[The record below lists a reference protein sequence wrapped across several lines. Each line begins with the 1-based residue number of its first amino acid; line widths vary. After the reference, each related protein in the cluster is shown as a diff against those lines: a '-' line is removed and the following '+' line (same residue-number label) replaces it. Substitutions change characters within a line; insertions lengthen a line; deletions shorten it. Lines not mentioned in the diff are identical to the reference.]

1 MENNFEH
8 PQETGLVEE
17 LPVLALDVPDKELI
31 ENFKR
36 WENDAKTFWDDPKGY
51 NLEERRKKNMRY
63 WKGIQIDEDKLYS
76 YQIPYIQNELFI
88 ATETITAYTT
98 SSDPAAEGLPE
109 DDTTQSKVMAES
121 LEWGLNVHS
130 EKFKLGEKINKIE
143 RSMYLKYVGIIK
155 LYWDEVAQDIVP
167 RVVEPENIVVDK
179 SCRLGENP
187 LFICETCTATV
198 QQIFNL
204 FPEKKDAFMKEIGR
218 VRSSSKLESSV
229 YAYKEVWFTEVT
241 DEGET
246 ECVAWY
252 IGNLLLGKSKNPNF
266 LYDGDGVQITNFL
279 PQARKPYVFFNYMNS
294 GAHMID
300 ETSPFEQAIPLQ
312 DALNKRGRQIM
323 ENADTANSILVFKS
337 GSISSDEAENITRDP
352 NQILLL
358 QTQGDAPVNS
368 AFGEIT
374 PHLLPNYV
382 LNDKQDIKNAI
393 HEIMGTPSQFRGAQ
407 DRGGAN
413 TLGEARMMKEQ
424 AGGRQDE
431 IIRCLERGLDEY
443 YKLLTQMMKV
453 WYKDTK
459 KFACRDNDG
468 KFVFVE
474 LSREKI
480 PDVAWVKVEHGTTQ
494 KKDKAREEEI
504 AMNLAQ
510 MGLIDPYNLFKDL
523 GMKNADQRYD
533 TLVKF
538 KMSPDSLT
546 TEIRAEMQNRQA
558 YIDFACI
565 MNGED
570 VKGHDDVDAEHI
582 LAHRTQITTDKFL
595 YADPERQKA
604 MVAHIQEEVYLLSQR
619 VKLQEAS
626 MQGLLLDPNAPIT
639 PEVPEVPQPTPMAG
653 DPNAMSPEAGGMPPI
668 PGSAENGM
676 PMPQPAG
683 GMMGSGSP
691 GEMLMDQ
698 QMAEPAPA
706 PMPMNN
712 GTLSGLLG

>member
-1 MENNFEH
+1 MNNNFEH
-8 PQETGLVEE
+8 PSETGLVEE
-17 LPVLALDVPDKELI
+17 KPVLALDVPDKELI

-36 WENDAKTFWDDPKGY
+36 WENDARAYWDDPKGF
-51 NLEERRKKNMRY
+51 NLQNRRKKNEQY
-63 WKGIQIDEDKLYS
+63 YKGVQLDESKLYS

-98 SSDPAAEGLPE
+98 SSDPSVEVLPE
-109 DDTTQSKVMAES
+109 DDSTQSRVMAGD

-130 EKFKLGEKINKIE
+130 EKFKLGEKIEKIE
-143 RSMYLKYVGIIK
+143 RSMYLKYVGIMK
-155 LYWDEVAQDIVP
+155 LYWDETAQDVVP
-167 RVVEPENIVVDK
+167 RVIDPENIVVDK
-179 SCRLGENP
+179 ACRLGENP

-204 FPEKKDAFMKEIGR
+204 FPDKKDAFMREIGR
-218 VRSSSKLESSV
+218 VRSSNKLENSV
-229 YAYKEVWFTEVT
+229 YAYKEVWFTEIT

-252 IGNLLLGKSKNPNF
+252 IGNLLLDKKKNPNY
-266 LYDGDGVQITNFL
+266 LYDGDGVQLTNFL
-279 PQARKPYVFFNYMNS
+279 PRPMKPYVFFNYMNS
-294 GAHMID
+294 GAHLID
-300 ETSPFEQAIPLQ
+300 ETTPFEQAIPLQ

-358 QTQGDAPVNS
+358 QTQGDQPINS

-382 LNDKQDIKNAI
+382 INDKQDIKNAI
-393 HEIMGTPSQFRGAQ
+393 HSIMGTPSQFRG
-407 DRGGAN
+407 DSNSDSTTG
-413 TLGEARMMKEQ
+413 TLGEAQIVQSQ
-424 AGGRQDE
+424 ASGRQDA
-431 IIRCLERGLDEY
+431 IIRSLERGLDDY
-443 YKLLTQMMKV
+443 YKLLVQMMKV
-453 WYKDTK
+453 WYKDAK

-468 KFVFVE
+468 KFVMVE
-474 LSREKI
+474 LSRERI

-494 KKDKAREEEI
+494 KKDKRRDEQV

-510 MGLIDPYNLFKDL
+510 LGLIDPYNLFKDL

-546 TEIRAEMQNRQA
+546 TELRAEMQNRQA

-595 YADPERQKA
+595 YADQERQKA
-604 MVAHIQEEVYLLSQR
+604 MVNHIQQEVFLLSQR

-626 MQGLLLDPNAPIT
+626 MQGLLLDPNTPVT
-639 PEVPEVPQPTPMAG
+639 PEIPEPMPQNMMAQQGMAG
-653 DPNAMSPEAGGMPPI
+653 
-668 PGSAENGM
+668 
-676 PMPQPAG
+676 QPAG
-683 GMMGSGSP
+683 GMMGAQSQ

-698 QMAEPAPA
+698 QMAQPAPQPEGGSA
-706 PMPMNN
+706 LN
-712 GTLSGLLG
+712 GLLPQA

>member
-1 MENNFEH
+1 MNENFEH
-8 PQETGLVEE
+8 PEETGLVDE

-36 WENDAKTFWDDPKGY
+36 WENDAKSYWNDPKGY
-51 NLEERRKKNMRY
+51 NLEARRKKNDRY
-63 WKGIQIDEDKLYS
+63 WRGIQIDEDKLYS

-98 SSDPAAEGLPE
+98 SSDPSAEVLPE
-109 DDTTQSKVMAES
+109 DETTQSKVMAES

-130 EKFKLGEKINKIE
+130 EKFKLGQKINQVE
-143 RSMYLKYVGIIK
+143 RNMYLKYLGVIK
-155 LYWDEVAQDIVP
+155 LYWDDTAEDIVP
-167 RVVEPENIVVDK
+167 RVIEPENIVVDK
-179 SCRLGENP
+179 GCRMGENP

-204 FPEKKDAFMKEIGR
+204 FPEKKDAFMKSIGR
-218 VRSSSKLESSV
+218 VRCSSKLESSV
-229 YAYKEVWFTEVT
+229 YAYKEVWFTEIT
-241 DEGET
+241 NEGEI

-252 IGNLLLGKSKNPNF
+252 INDLLLGKSKNPNF
-266 LYDGDGVQITNFL
+266 LYDGDGVQLTNFL
-279 PQARKPYVFFNYMNS
+279 PKPMKPYIFFNYMNS
-294 GAHMID
+294 GAHLID

-337 GSISSDEAENITRDP
+337 GAISSDEAENITRDP

-358 QTQGDAPVNS
+358 QTQGDQPVNS

-382 LNDKQDIKNAI
+382 INDKQDIKNAI
-393 HEIMGTPSQFRGAQ
+393 HSIMGTPSQFRG
-407 DRGGAN
+407 DNDERSG
-413 TLGEARMMKEQ
+413 TLGGDNMIKNQ
-424 AGGRQDE
+424 ATGRQDA
-431 IIRCLERGLDEY
+431 IIKALEQGLDEY

-474 LSREKI
+474 LNREKI

-494 KKDKAREEEI
+494 KKDKNREEQI
-504 AMNLAQ
+504 AMNLASL
-510 MGLIDPYNLFKDL
+510 GLIDPYNLFKDL

-538 KMSPDSLT
+538 KMSPDSLS
-546 TEIRAEMQNRQA
+546 TELRAEMQNRQA

-595 YADPERQKA
+595 YADPDRQKA
-604 MVAHIQEEVYLLSQR
+604 MIAHIQEEVYLLSQR

-626 MQGLLLDPNAPIT
+626 MQGLLLDPNMPVT
-639 PEVPEVPQPTPMAG
+639 PEVPEVAQPTPMAG
-653 DPNAMSPEAGGMPPI
+653 DPNIPPEAGGMPP
-668 PGSAENGM
+668 M
-676 PMPQPAG
+676 PPAG
-683 GMMGSGSP
+683 GMMGAGSP

-706 PMPMNN
+706 PEGISM
-712 GTLSGLLG
+712 GGSTLNGLLG

>member
-1 MENNFEH
+1 MDNDFEH
-8 PQETGLVEE
+8 PQETGIVEE
-17 LPVLALDVPDKELI
+17 KPVLSLDVPDKELI

-36 WENDAKTFWDDPKGY
+36 WEEDARAYWDDPKGFDLK
-51 NLEERRKKNMRY
+51 NRRKRNMEY
-63 WKGIQIDEDKLYS
+63 WRGMQIEEDRLYS
-76 YQIPYIQNELFI
+76 YQIPYVQNELFV

-98 SSDPAAEGLPE
+98 SSNPSAEVCPE
-109 DDTTQSKVMAES
+109 DDTPQSKVMSES

-130 EKFKLGEKINKIE
+130 ERFKLKNKIE
-143 RSMYLKYVGIIK
+143 KVERNMYLQYVGILK
-155 LYWDEVAQDIVP
+155 LFWDENEQDIVP
-167 RVVEPENIVVDK
+167 KVIEPENIVVDK
-179 SCRLGENP
+179 ACRQDENP

-204 FPEKKDAFMKEIGR
+204 FPEKKDAFMREIGR
-218 VRSSSKLESSV
+218 VRTSSKLESSV
-229 YAYKEVWFTEVT
+229 YAYKEIWFTQID

-252 IGNLLLGKSKNPNF
+252 IGNLLLGKAKNPNF
-266 LYDGDGVQITNFL
+266 LYDEDGVQVTNFL
-279 PQARKPYVFFNYMNS
+279 PRARKPYVFFNYMNS
-294 GAHMID
+294 GAHVID
-300 ETSPFEQAIPLQ
+300 ETSPFEQAMPLQ

-323 ENADTANSILVFKS
+323 ENADTANSILVLKS
-337 GSISSDEAENITRDP
+337 GSITTEEAENITRDP
-352 NQILLL
+352 NQILVL

-407 DRGGAN
+407 DRGGAG

-424 AGGRQDE
+424 AGGRQDK
-431 IIRCLERGLDEY
+431 IIECLESGLDTY
-443 YKLLTQMMKV
+443 YNLLVQMMKV
-453 WYKDTK
+453 WYKSPK

-480 PDVAWVKVEHGTTQ
+480 PDVAWVHVEHGSTQ
-494 KKDKAREEEI
+494 KKDKNREEQI

-510 MGLIDPYNLFKDL
+510 LGLIDPYNLFKDL
-523 GMKNADQRYD
+523 GMKNAENRYD

-538 KMSPDSLT
+538 KMDPSSLT
-546 TEIRAEMQNRQA
+546 NDIKAEMQNRQA

-565 MNGED
+565 MNGEN

-582 LAHRTQITTDKFL
+582 MAHRAQITTDKFL
-595 YADPERQKA
+595 YAKPERQEA
-604 MVAHIQEEVYLLSQR
+604 MLAHIQEEVYLLSQR

-626 MQGLLLDPNAPIT
+626 MQGLLVDPNMPIT
-639 PEVPEVPQPTPMAG
+639 PQVPEVPPH
-653 DPNAMSPEAGGMPPI
+653 
-668 PGSAENGM
+668 M
-676 PMPQPAG
+676 PMGQPQG
-683 GMMGSGSP
+683 GMMGAGSQ
-691 GEMLMDQ
+691 GEMLMNQ
-698 QMAEPAPA
+698 QMSQPAPA
-706 PMPMNN
+706 PMTMQPQEAG
-712 GTLSGLLG
+712 GTLSGLLGQ

>member
-1 MENNFEH
+1 MDNDFEH
-8 PQETGLVEE
+8 PQETGLVEQM
-17 LPVLALDVPDKELI
+17 PVLSLDVPDKELI

-36 WENDAKTFWDDPKGY
+36 WEEDARSYWDDPKGFDLA
-51 NLEERRKKNMRY
+51 NRRKKNMLY
-63 WKGIQIDEDKLYS
+63 WRGIQLDEDKLYS
-76 YQIPYIQNELFI
+76 YQIPYVQNELFV

-98 SSDPAAEGLPE
+98 SSNPSAEVCPE
-109 DDTTQSKVMAES
+109 DDTPQSKVLAES

-130 EKFKLGEKINKIE
+130 EKFKLKEKIEKVE
-143 RSMYLKYVGIIK
+143 RSMYLKYVGAIK
-155 LYWDEVAQDIVP
+155 LYWDENLEDIVP
-167 RVVEPENIVVDK
+167 KVIEPENIVVDK
-179 SCRLGENP
+179 ACRMGENP
-187 LFICETCTATV
+187 LFVCETCTATV

-204 FPEKKDAFMKEIGR
+204 FPEKKDAFMREIGR
-218 VRSSSKLESSV
+218 VRTSSKLESSV
-229 YAYKEVWFTEVT
+229 YAYKEIWFTEIN

-252 IGNLLLGKSKNPNF
+252 IGNLLLGKAKNPNF

-279 PQARKPYVFFNYMNS
+279 PRPMKPYVFFNYMNS

-323 ENADTANSILVFKS
+323 ENADTANSILVLKS
-337 GSISSDEAENITRDP
+337 GAISTEEAENITRDP
-352 NQILLL
+352 NQILVL

-407 DRGGAN
+407 DRGGAG

-424 AGGRQDE
+424 AGGRQDK
-431 IIRCLERGLDEY
+431 IIECLEAGLDTY
-443 YKLLTQMMKV
+443 YNLLVQMMKV
-453 WYKDTK
+453 WYKSPK

-468 KFVFVE
+468 KFVYVE

-480 PDVAWVKVEHGTTQ
+480 PDVAWVHVEHGSTQ
-494 KKDKAREEEI
+494 KKDKNRDEQI

-523 GMKNADQRYD
+523 GMKNAEQRYD

-546 TEIRAEMQNRQA
+546 TELRAEMQNRQA

-595 YADPERQKA
+595 YAKPERQEA
-604 MVAHIQEEVYLLSQR
+604 MIAHIQEEVYLLSQR

-626 MQGLLLDPNAPIT
+626 MQGLLVDPNMPVT
-639 PEVPEVPQPTPMAG
+639 PQVPELPPQMPQQMPMQ
-653 DPNAMSPEAGGMPPI
+653 GGMPPQ
-668 PGSAENGM
+668 GA
-676 PMPQPAG
+676 PMGQPQG
-683 GMMGSGSP
+683 GMMGAGSP

-698 QMAEPAPA
+698 QMAQPAPG
-706 PMPMNN
+706 PMPMQPGTQAG

>member
-1 MENNFEH
+1 MDNNFEH
-8 PQETGLVEE
+8 PTETGLVEE
-17 LPVLALDVPDKELI
+17 KPVLALDVPDKELI

-36 WENDAKTFWDDPKGY
+36 WENDAKSYWNDPNGF
-51 NLEERRKKNMRY
+51 NLEARRKKNERY
-63 WKGIQIDEDKLYS
+63 YKGIQLDESKLYS
-76 YQIPYIQNELFI
+76 YQIPYVQNELFI

-98 SSDPAAEGLPE
+98 SSDPSAEVLPE
-109 DDTTQSKVMAES
+109 DDSTQSRVMAED

-130 EKFKLGEKINKIE
+130 EKFKLGEKIEKVE
-143 RSMYLKYVGIIK
+143 RSMYLKYVGIMK
-155 LYWDEVAQDIVP
+155 LYWDETAQDIVP
-167 RVVEPENIVVDK
+167 RVVDPENIVVDK
-179 SCRLGENP
+179 GCRLGENP

-204 FPEKKDAFMKEIGR
+204 FPDKKDAFMREIGR
-218 VRSSSKLESSV
+218 VRSSSKLENSV
-229 YAYKEVWFTEVT
+229 YAYKEVWFTEIT

-252 IGNLLLGKSKNPNF
+252 IGNLLLDKKKNPNY
-266 LYDGDGVQITNFL
+266 LYDEDGVQLTNFL
-279 PQARKPYVFFNYMNS
+279 PRPMKPYVFFNYMNS
-294 GAHMID
+294 GAHLVD
-300 ETSPFEQAIPLQ
+300 ETTPFEQAIPLQ

-358 QTQGDAPVNS
+358 QTQGDQPISS

-382 LNDKQDIKNAI
+382 INDKQDIKNAI
-393 HEIMGTPSQFRGAQ
+393 HSIMGTPSQFRG
-407 DRGGAN
+407 DSNSDSTTN
-413 TLGEARMMKEQ
+413 TLGEAQIVQSQ
-424 AGGRQDE
+424 ASGRQDA
-431 IIRCLERGLDEY
+431 IIRSLERGLDDY
-443 YKLLTQMMKV
+443 YKLLVQMMKV
-453 WYKDTK
+453 WYKDPK

-468 KFVFVE
+468 KFVLVE
-474 LSREKI
+474 LSRERI

-494 KKDKAREEEI
+494 KKNKQRDEQV

-510 MGLIDPYNLFKDL
+510 LGLIDPYNLFKDL

-546 TEIRAEMQNRQA
+546 TELRSEMQNRQA

-582 LAHRTQITTDKFL
+582 LAHRQQITTDRFL
-595 YADPERQKA
+595 YADQERQKA
-604 MVAHIQEEVYLLSQR
+604 MVNHIQEEVFLLSQR

-626 MQGLLLDPNAPIT
+626 MQGLLLDPNMPVT
-639 PEVPEVPQPTPMAG
+639 PEVPEPMPQEMMMQQQGMAG
-653 DPNAMSPEAGGMPPI
+653 AG
-668 PGSAENGM
+668 
-676 PMPQPAG
+676 QPAG
-683 GMMGSGSP
+683 GMMGAQSQ

-698 QMAEPAPA
+698 QMAQPAPQPEGGSA
-706 PMPMNN
+706 LN
-712 GTLSGLLG
+712 GLLPQA

>member
-1 MENNFEH
+1 MNDNFEH
-8 PQETGLVEE
+8 PEETGLVEE
-17 LPVLALDVPDKELI
+17 LPVLALNVPDKELI

-36 WENDAKTFWDDPKGY
+36 WESDSKAFWDDPKGF
-51 NLEERRKKNMRY
+51 NLASRRKRNERY
-63 WKGIQIDEDKLYS
+63 YKGIQIDEDKLYS
-76 YQIPYIQNELFI
+76 YQIPYVQNELFV
-88 ATETITAYTT
+88 AAETITAYTT
-98 SSDPAAEGLPE
+98 SSTPSAEVRPE
-109 DDTTQSKVMAES
+109 DDSTQSKVMAES

-130 EKFKLGEKINKIE
+130 ERFNLKQIMEKVE
-143 RSMYLKYVGIIK
+143 RSVYLKLVGVIK
-155 LYWDEVAQDIVP
+155 LYWNENIKDIEP
-167 RVVEPENIVVDK
+167 ELIEPENIVVDK
-179 SCRLGENP
+179 SCKLGKNP
-187 LFICETCTATV
+187 LFVCETKTATV

-204 FPEKKDAFMKEIGR
+204 FPEKKDAFMREIGR

-229 YAYKEVWFTEVT
+229 YAYKEVWFTEIT

-252 IGNLLLGKSKNPNF
+252 IGDLLLGKSKNPNF
-266 LYDGDGVQITNFL
+266 LYDGDGVQLTNFL
-279 PQARKPYVFFNYMNS
+279 PHPMKPYIFFNYMNDGS
-294 GAHMID
+294 HMID
-300 ETSPFEQAIPLQ
+300 QTGPFEQAIPLQ

-323 ENADTANSILVFKS
+323 ENDDTANSILVFKS
-337 GSISSDEAENITRDP
+337 NAITSEEAENITRDP

-358 QTQGDAPVNS
+358 QTAADQPITS

-382 LNDKQDIKNAI
+382 LNDKQDIKNSI

-413 TLGEARMMKEQ
+413 TLGEARMMREQ
-424 AGGRQDE
+424 AGGRQDK
-431 IIRCLERGLDEY
+431 IIECLEAGLDTY

-480 PDVAWVKVEHGTTQ
+480 PDVAWVSVEHGSTM
-494 KKDKAREEEI
+494 KKDKARSEEI

-510 MGLIDPYNLFKDL
+510 LGLIDPYNLFKDL
-523 GMKNADQRYD
+523 GMKNAESRYD

-538 KMSPDSLT
+538 KMDPSAVSS
-546 TEIRAEMQNRQA
+546 EVKAEMQNRQA

-570 VKGHDDVDAEHI
+570 IKGHDDVDAEHI
-582 LAHRTQITTDKFL
+582 MAHRAQITTDKFL
-595 YADPERQKA
+595 YADRDRQEA
-604 MVAHIQEEVYLLSQR
+604 MVNHIQQEVYLLSQR

-626 MQGLLLDPNAPIT
+626 MQGLLMDPNTPVT
-639 PEVPEVPQPTPMAG
+639 PEIPEVQQPMPMAG
-653 DPNAMSPEAGGMPPI
+653 DPNAMPPI
-668 PGSAENGM
+668 AGSPENGM
-676 PMPQPAG
+676 PPQG
-683 GMMGSGSP
+683 DMMGAGSP

-698 QMAEPAPA
+698 QMTEPAPA
-706 PMPMNN
+706 PGM

>member
-1 MENNFEH
+1 MDNNFEH
-8 PQETGLVEE
+8 PSETGLIEE
-17 LPVLALDVPDKELI
+17 KPILALDVPDKELI

-36 WENDAKTFWDDPKGY
+36 WENDAKSYWDDPKGFD
-51 NLEERRKKNMRY
+51 LENRRKKNERY
-63 WKGIQIDEDKLYS
+63 YKGIQLDESKLYS
-76 YQIPYIQNELFI
+76 YQIPYVQNELFI

-98 SSDPAAEGLPE
+98 SSDPSAEVLPE
-109 DDTTQSKVMAES
+109 DDSTQSRVMAED

-130 EKFKLGEKINKIE
+130 EKFKLGEKIEKIE
-143 RSMYLKYVGIIK
+143 RSMYLKYVGIMK
-155 LYWDEVAQDIVP
+155 LYWDETAQDIVP

-179 SCRLGENP
+179 GCRLGENP

-204 FPEKKDAFMKEIGR
+204 FPDKKDAFMREIGR
-218 VRSSSKLESSV
+218 VRSSSKLENSV
-229 YAYKEVWFTEVT
+229 YAYKEVWFTEIT

-252 IGNLLLGKSKNPNF
+252 IGNLLLDKKKNPNY
-266 LYDGDGVQITNFL
+266 LYNEDGVQLTNFL
-279 PQARKPYVFFNYMNS
+279 PRPMKPYVFFNYMNS
-294 GAHMID
+294 GVHLID
-300 ETSPFEQAIPLQ
+300 ETTPFEQAIPLQ

-358 QTQGDAPVNS
+358 QTQGDQPISS

-382 LNDKQDIKNAI
+382 INDKQDIKNAI
-393 HEIMGTPSQFRGAQ
+393 HSIMGTPSQFRG
-407 DRGGAN
+407 DSNSDSTTN
-413 TLGEARMMKEQ
+413 TLGEAQIVQSQ
-424 AGGRQDE
+424 ASGRQDA
-431 IIRCLERGLDEY
+431 IIRSLERGLDDY
-443 YKLLTQMMKV
+443 YKLLVQMMKV
-453 WYKDTK
+453 WYKDPK

-468 KFVFVE
+468 KFVLVE
-474 LSREKI
+474 LSRERI

-494 KKDKAREEEI
+494 KKDKRRDEQV

-510 MGLIDPYNLFKDL
+510 LGLIDPYNLFKDL

-546 TEIRAEMQNRQA
+546 TELRSEMQNRQA

-582 LAHRTQITTDKFL
+582 LAHRQQITTDRFL
-595 YADPERQKA
+595 YADQERQKA
-604 MVAHIQEEVYLLSQR
+604 MVNHIQEEVFLLSQR

-626 MQGLLLDPNAPIT
+626 MQGLLLDPNTPVT
-639 PEVPEVPQPTPMAG
+639 PEVPEPMPQEMMMQQQGMAG
-653 DPNAMSPEAGGMPPI
+653 
-668 PGSAENGM
+668 AE
-676 PMPQPAG
+676 QPAG
-683 GMMGSGSP
+683 GMMGAQSQ

-698 QMAEPAPA
+698 QMAQPAPQPEGGSA
-706 PMPMNN
+706 LN
-712 GTLSGLLG
+712 GLLPQA